1 MASTLERR
9 VSLSQPAH
17 SQQLTHSRGRS
28 APIQVHEADVYSL
41 LQESDACAQQAA
53 PPAERARGQKAARRL
68 REVFASE
75 WNSWIRGSGE
85 KDADAVPK
93 ASVAAFFAT
102 RFTQIH
108 DATALEIR
116 ILRLP
121 RLPE

>member
-53 PPAERARGQKAARRL
+53 PPAERPAFARWL
-68 REVFASE
+68 
-75 WNSWIRGSGE
+75 
-85 KDADAVPK
+85 
-93 ASVAAFFAT
+93 
-102 RFTQIH
+102 
-108 DATALEIR
+108 ALVVGYVS
-116 ILRLP
+116 
-121 RLPE
+121 